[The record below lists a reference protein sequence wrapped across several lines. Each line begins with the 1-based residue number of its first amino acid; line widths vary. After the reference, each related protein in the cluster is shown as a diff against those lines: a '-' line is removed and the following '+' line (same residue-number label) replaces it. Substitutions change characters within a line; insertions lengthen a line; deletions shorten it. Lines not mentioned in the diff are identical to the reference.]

1 MPLRKMMAS
10 EREEVMLS
18 KDNFT
23 GVKAKIKAKQSKQ
36 PVCDAAAAAQAP
48 TGSQRLHV
56 GSDDE
61 TVGRRM

>member
-1 MPLRKMMAS
+1 
-10 EREEVMLS
+10 MLS